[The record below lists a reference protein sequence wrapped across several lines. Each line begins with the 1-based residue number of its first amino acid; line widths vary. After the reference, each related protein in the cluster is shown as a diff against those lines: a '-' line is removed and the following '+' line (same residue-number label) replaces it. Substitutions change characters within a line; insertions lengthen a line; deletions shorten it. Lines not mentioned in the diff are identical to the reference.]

1 VIPGLIIGLL
11 AVLALAYV
19 TGPFRDERGDAPA
32 ADPDRLLEERKLA
45 ALTAILDLESE
56 RDVGKLSEED
66 LAELRV
72 TYEAEALSALHELES
87 DPAAS
92 STGGSLE
99 REIAQVRARLATDT
113 CPECGARRAAASVCP
128 RCGA

>member
-1 VIPGLIIGLL
+1 MIPGLIIGLL
-11 AVLALAYV
+11 ALLALAYV
-19 TGPFRDERGDAPA
+19 TAPFRDERADGPA
-32 ADPDRLLEERKLA
+32 ADPDRVLEERKLA

-87 DPAAS
+87 DPAPSA
-92 STGGSLE
+92 GGPLE